1 MITQEI
7 TENAIKELHKVII
20 GQESTLRMLLCTYFT
35 GGHLLFEGVPGLAKT
50 LMVRALARITGKE
63 YKRIQFTPDLLPSD
77 VLGTNVFNPQS
88 GNFELRKGAIF
99 TEFLL
104 ADEINRTPPKTQSA
118 LLEAM
123 EERQVTIDSVSYKLA
138 SDFTVYATQN
148 PIEFEGTYPLP
159 EAQLD
164 RFMVKLTVNYPS
176 ENEEVEILER
186 YHKGFNAHN
195 IDILEIGAIFRAE
208 DLLRV
213 RNEIKTVVVKP
224 EVIKYINQI
233 VRATRNSA
241 LISVGASP
249 RAGIALLLL
258 SKSFA
263 AMLGYDYVTPDH
275 ILELVVPVMRHR
287 LILTPEAEIDEDNI
301 DGVIQKIVKQIDIP
315 R

>member
-1 MITQEI
+1 MFTQEI
-7 TENAIKELHKVII
+7 TDRALTELHKVII

-35 GGHLLFEGVPGLAKT
+35 GGHLLFEGVPGLGKT

-88 GNFELRKGAIF
+88 SNFELRKGAIF

-123 EERQVTIDSVSYKLA
+123 EERQVTIDSISYKLA

-164 RFMVKLTVNYPS
+164 RFMVKLTVNYPDF
-176 ENEEVEILER
+176 NEERQILER
-186 YHKGFNAHN
+186 YHSGFDAHN
-195 IDILEIGAIFRAE
+195 IDIMNVTTVFNPE
-208 DLLRV
+208 DLARI
-213 RNEIKTVVVKP
+213 RSEIKTVTIKP
-224 EVIKYINQI
+224 EIIKYITEI
-233 VRATRNSA
+233 IRTTRSSN

-258 SKSFA
+258 SKSFS

-287 LILTPEAEIDEDNI
+287 LILTPEAEIDEDSI
-301 DGVIQKIVKQIDIP
+301 DGVISKLVRQIEIP